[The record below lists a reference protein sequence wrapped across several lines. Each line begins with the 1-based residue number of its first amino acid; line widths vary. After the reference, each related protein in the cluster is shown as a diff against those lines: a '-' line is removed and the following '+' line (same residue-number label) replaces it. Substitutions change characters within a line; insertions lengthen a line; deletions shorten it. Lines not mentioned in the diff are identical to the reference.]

1 MTAISPI
8 RVNTSTKSISR
19 VNAPK
24 VSNFSFGLFI
34 SGILLS
40 GLLGG
45 LVINT
50 MLSHGQFEISQLRT
64 DLVLTLDYQET
75 LAQEVARLEAPEAL
89 KEKAIAMGMV
99 PGPGSGF
106 IDLRDGRIIAPG
118 VDDKYREAD
127 FSVVSGVQE

>member
-1 MTAISPI
+1 MTAVSSV
-8 RVNTSTKSISR
+8 RVNTQAKTLNKAQ
-19 VNAPK
+19 APK
-24 VSNFSFGLFI
+24 VSNFGFGLFI
-34 SGILLS
+34 SIILLS

-50 MLSHGQFEISQLRT
+50 MLSHGQFEISQLRSN
-64 DLVLTLDYQET
+64 LVLTLDYQET

-89 KEKAIAMGMV
+89 KERALTMGMV
-99 PGPGSGF
+99 PGPGAGF

-127 FSVVSGVQE
+127 LSVVSGAQE